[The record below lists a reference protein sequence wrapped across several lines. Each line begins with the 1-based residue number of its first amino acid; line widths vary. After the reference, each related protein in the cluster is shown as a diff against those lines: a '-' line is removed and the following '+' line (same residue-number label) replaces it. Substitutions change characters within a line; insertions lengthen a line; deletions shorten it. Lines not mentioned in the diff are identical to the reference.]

1 MKLSEAIRQYHLQMR
16 SDCKSEHTI
25 NSYLR
30 DFNNLLAHLGR
41 DTDLNSLTPAI
52 VNGFII
58 EWSLAIERK
67 PNTINRTKSAVKSFF
82 TWAWELDYI
91 ERNLAKTVKVKRVG
105 RRIPDYLTLPEQ
117 RVLLETIEKGKNR
130 HYYRDQVLFMLFLE
144 TGLRLSEVLN
154 LNIGDINLTER
165 YLLVRHSKGGV
176 EMKKTLPDNLCGV
189 LQEYITFRGA
199 FTAATDALFI
209 SSQNM
214 RISKG
219 QVSRLLKHYLHEA
232 GIGKSV
238 SVRMVN

>member
-1 MKLSEAIRQYHLQMR
+1 MVVYLS
-16 SDCKSEHTI
+16 SFK
-25 NSYLR
+25 
-30 DFNNLLAHLGR
+30 
-41 DTDLNSLTPAI
+41 
-52 VNGFII
+52 NGQA
-58 EWSLAIERK
+58 ECERK

-105 RRIPDYLTLPEQ
+105 RRIPDYLTLLEQ
-117 RVLLETIEKGKNR
+117 QKLLEIISTAQNR
-130 HYYRDQVLFMLFLE
+130 HYYRDQVLFTLFLE

-165 YLLVRHSKGGV
+165 YLLVHHSKGGV
-176 EMKKTLPDNLCGV
+176 EMKKTLPDTLCGV
-189 LQEYITFRGA
+189 LQEYLTFRGA

-209 SSQNM
+209 SSQNT

-219 QVSRLLKHYLHEA
+219 QVSRLLKHYLHKA

-238 SVRMVN
+238 SIHSLRHSFAMTVYEATKNIMLVKQALGHRSIMTSAVYLR